1 TERTDALKQSES
13 KETKDAVSDF
23 EKKLDAIDKGTKRA
37 PGFGPVN
44 RDLARLIFSVESADM
59 RPAGTVQSSVQQS
72 CDALDKDLASWRQLN
87 EQDLAAFNAVLAA
100 NKQSPLPAL
109 TGIGSTS
116 CKP

>member
-1 TERTDALKQSES
+1 VA
-13 KETKDAVSDF
+13 DF
-23 EKKLDAIDKGTKRA
+23 EKKIDAIDKGTKRA

-59 RPAGTVQSSVQQS
+59 RPADTVQSAAQQS
-72 CDALDKDLASWRQLN
+72 CAALDKDLANWRQLN

-100 NKQSPLPAL
+100 NKQAPLPIV
-109 TGIGSTS
+109 TGIGSTG